1 MQRQSVTAR
10 WAKSRHTPDPLF
22 VALGRRAVAACVV
35 VAELNALV
43 HVVADRL
50 YALPAAGGWPEQR
63 PSEIG
68 QPLGV
73 AIAASIEERQNL
85 VGQVID
91 VPLAGLGSR
100 FIREATVFNQKVVAD
115 FDAARGRHKPCPGIA
130 KWIEALAGDDPW
142 RQLNLV
148 LTAQVFLA

>member
-1 MQRQSVTAR
+1 M
-10 WAKSRHTPDPLF
+10 
-22 VALGRRAVAACVV
+22 
-35 VAELNALV
+35 

-50 YALPAAGGWPEQR
+50 DAPPAGGRSEER
-63 PSEIG
+63 PSEVG
-68 QPLGV
+68 KSLGV
-73 AIAASIEERQNL
+73 AIAASIKERQNF

-115 FDAARGRHKPCPGIA
+115 FDAAGGCHKPCPRIA
-130 KWIEALAGDDPW
+130 ERIEALAGDDPW
-142 RQLNLV
+142 QQLNLV